1 MMIFDALLMI
11 ATLLCSLV
19 AGLLLAFAVVTMPG
33 LRALDDRDF
42 LRAFRAIDRV
52 IQNNDPVFMLVWAGS
67 VVALVAA
74 ALLGVTATS
83 GTERVLL
90 LTAAALYLLGV
101 QLPTVAINIP
111 LNNRLQVLA
120 VDGLSPAD
128 SATARADFEPRWNRS
143 NRVRT
148 ALSTIVALLLLLAR

>member
-67 VVALVAA
+67 VVTLVAA

-83 GTERVLL
+83 GTERVRL
-90 LTAAALYLLGV
+90 LTAAAPYLLGV
-101 QLPTVAINIP
+101 QLPTVAINTS
-111 LNNRLQVLA
+111 R
-120 VDGLSPAD
+120 
-128 SATARADFEPRWNRS
+128 
-143 NRVRT
+143 
-148 ALSTIVALLLLLAR
+148 